1 MNDYL
6 KRFRGRVDRRHVA
19 PATIAVVGVGLVG
32 ARIALELARLVPKRL
47 ILVDGDDYEEANLS
61 THPLPAEFIGW
72 NKSVAMAEFL
82 QREVPG
88 IQGVAAIPYYVDPD
102 ASDERLIA
110 DVIEPATILIVATDR
125 LDVQRHVALLARAAE
140 VPAIVPGV
148 AEDGSRGEAFL
159 SLTDDE
165 PCLACFDGYRPAG
178 SAVRGAAVVA
188 LDASPAVHLAFNLAL
203 SVLDG
208 DSREAERLLSPLRR
222 GGPVPQ
228 LFRAWPPG
236 APELAHADDGRTEA
250 TWREGCPGCG
260 GPPAWA
266 ARRPGQEPTRPAP
279 ASVPLPDWVTPPRVV
294 WATLGLLLAALI
306 LDTASFAVV
315 LVLMLMSLA
324 LGFGVWIGREWQG
337 HR

>member
-1 MNDYL
+1 VNDYL

-125 LDVQRHVALLARAAE
+125 LDVQRHIALLARAAE

-208 DSREAERLLSPLRR
+208 GSREAERLLSPLRR

-250 TWREGCPGCG
+250 TWREGCP
-260 GPPAWA
+260 
-266 ARRPGQEPTRPAP
+266 
-279 ASVPLPDWVTPPRVV
+279 
-294 WATLGLLLAALI
+294 
-306 LDTASFAVV
+306 
-315 LVLMLMSLA
+315 
-324 LGFGVWIGREWQG
+324 
-337 HR
+337 